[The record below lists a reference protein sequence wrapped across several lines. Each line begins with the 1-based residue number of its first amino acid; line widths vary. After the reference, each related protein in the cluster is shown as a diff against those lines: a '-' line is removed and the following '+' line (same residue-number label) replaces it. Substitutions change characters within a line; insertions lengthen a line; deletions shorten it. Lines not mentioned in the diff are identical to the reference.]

1 MKSNTDSLYMKTFLV
16 TTIAF
21 SLLVILIG
29 ASLTA
34 HASLN
39 RHSRTVTSSVTVEVV
54 PLGQCGDQN
63 DDGAVD
69 IWDVVFDLQVS
80 EDLILANS
88 IQNILSDLDRD
99 GEITHLDAELSI
111 EHIVAPDAPLT
122 ECGSAP
128 PPSTTPGTL
137 DSQIA
142 NFTLEDLSI
151 SVGTTVV
158 WENQDAAPHTV
169 TSGVSPDK
177 DGNWDSEVLNPVQT
191 FTFTFQETGQFP
203 YFCAVHPFMTAMVT
217 VN

>member
-16 TTIAF
+16 TTIAL

-29 ASLTA
+29 ASLTV

-63 DDGAVD
+63 DDGTVD

-80 EDLILANS
+80 EDMIQASS

-99 GEITHLDAELSI
+99 GEITQLDAELSI
-111 EHIVAPDAPLT
+111 EHIVSPNAPLT

-128 PPSTTPGTL
+128 LPSTTPGAVN
-137 DSQIA
+137 SQIVD
-142 NFTLEDLSI
+142 FTLEDLSI
-151 SVGTTVV
+151 SAG
-158 WENQDAAPHTV
+158 
-169 TSGVSPDK
+169 
-177 DGNWDSEVLNPVQT
+177 
-191 FTFTFQETGQFP
+191 
-203 YFCAVHPFMTAMVT
+203 
-217 VN
+217 